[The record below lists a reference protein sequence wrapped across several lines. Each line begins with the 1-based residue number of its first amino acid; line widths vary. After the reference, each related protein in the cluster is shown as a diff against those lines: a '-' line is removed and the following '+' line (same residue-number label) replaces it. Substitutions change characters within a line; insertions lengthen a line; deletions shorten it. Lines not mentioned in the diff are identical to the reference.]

1 LPAPAPSAI
10 IIPMWKRSPR
20 RTSTVLLLVIA
31 ATFALPTHGQRDR
44 SLEYV
49 RPYSSNELR
58 RLAERRVSLDQAVV
72 IVQKQTGGRVLDAR
86 QQGDAYRVKV
96 LTRGG
101 DVIVVFVDAKTGDV
115 R

>member
-1 LPAPAPSAI
+1 MS
-10 IIPMWKRSPR
+10 KRSTL
-20 RTSTVLLLVIA
+20 RTLPILLLAFTA
-31 ATFALPTHGQRDR
+31 AAASPSHGQRDR

-49 RPYSSNELR
+49 RAYPGAELQ
-58 RLAERRVSLDQAVV
+58 RLAERRVSLDQAVA
-72 IVQKQTGGRVLDAR
+72 IVQRQTGGRVLDAR
-86 QQGDAYRVKV
+86 PQGDGYRVKV

>member
-1 LPAPAPSAI
+1 
-10 IIPMWKRSPR
+10 MWNRSSR
-20 RTSTVLLLVIA
+20 RISTILLLAIA
-31 ATFALPTHGQRDR
+31 ATFAAPSHGQRDR

-49 RPYSSNELR
+49 RAYSGIALQ
-58 RLAERRVSLDQAVV
+58 RLAEGRVSLDQAVA

-86 QQGDAYRVKV
+86 QQGNGYRVKV

>member
-1 LPAPAPSAI
+1 MPAI
-10 IIPMWKRSPR
+10 
-20 RTSTVLLLVIA
+20 LLLAIA
-31 ATFALPTHGQRDR
+31 SAVASPSHGRGDR
-44 SLEYV
+44 TLEYV
-49 RPYSSNELR
+49 RAYPGSELQ
-58 RLAERRVSLDQAVV
+58 RLAERRVSLDQAVA

-86 QQGDAYRVKV
+86 QQGDGYRVKV